1 MTEAESKIL
10 VKVVE
15 LINPVVQQLLQG
27 VDKYLPFLP
36 EENSNTLPAC
46 CGGAAKISE
55 SSYSSMISMI
65 FVRFAFTSVFVFFAH
80 AVHKF
85 TEEML
90 KESKRVSH
98 QNAKR
103 LADTAQIVLLCCVY
117 PVDLFI
123 FLLSSGVFLSRKIAE
138 KYEYPIKW
146 VQGIGALTALLILS
160 GSTDLNVDQLPIM
173 LLQSYVAFT
182 YSAAGTR
189 LGAMIASRVVVIG
202 KNMNHFFYGTNVS
215 RFHDQTDI
223 SAPVQ
228 RVR

>member
-10 VKVVE
+10 GKLVE
-15 LINPVVQQLLQG
+15 LINPAVQQLLRG

-36 EENSNTLPAC
+36 EENSDTLPAC
-46 CGGAAKISE
+46 CGGAAKTSE

-65 FVRFAFTSVFVFFAH
+65 LVRFAFTSVFVFFAH
-80 AVHKF
+80 AIHKF
-85 TEEML
+85 TEETL

-98 QNAKR
+98 QNAKK
-103 LADTAQIVLLCCVY
+103 LADTAQIVLLCGVY

-123 FLLSSGVFLSRKIAE
+123 FLLNSGIFLSRKIAE

-146 VQGIGALTALLILS
+146 AQGIGALTALLIFS
-160 GSTDLNVDQLPIM
+160 GSTDLNVDKLPIM
-173 LLQSYVAFT
+173 LLQSYVART

-189 LGAMIASRVVVIG
+189 FGARIASRLVVIG
-202 KNMNHFFYGTNVS
+202 KNMNHFFYGPNAS
-215 RFHDQTDI
+215 GSHDQTYA
-223 SAPVQ
+223 STSVQ